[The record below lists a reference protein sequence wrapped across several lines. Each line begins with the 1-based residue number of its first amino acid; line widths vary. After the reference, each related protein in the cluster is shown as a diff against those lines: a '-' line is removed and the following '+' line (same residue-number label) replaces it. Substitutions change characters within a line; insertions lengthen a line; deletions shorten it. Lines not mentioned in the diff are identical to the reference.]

1 MPLSRPII
9 SLVFFSN
16 GAPHEMP
23 PFNIPSGSKFPYKDF
38 EMPWELPLG
47 LITYEL
53 IIQNKGTSYLI
64 TSSIVQVD
72 HYLNFAL

>member
-1 MPLSRPII
+1 
-9 SLVFFSN
+9 
-16 GAPHEMP
+16 MP

-53 IIQNKGTSYLI
+53 IKLKIKELAT
-64 TSSIVQVD
+64 
-72 HYLNFAL
+72 